1 MCAYNIYVVLLSLL
15 IMGIFIPFLTYSTD
29 QIYTQTNHYIYSY
42 DAAKRF
48 TKSEIPQT
56 PGQNNDIYISNKT
69 HFACFG
75 SGSD

>member
-1 MCAYNIYVVLLSLL
+1 MCAYNIYLVLLSLL
-15 IMGIFIPFLTYSTD
+15 IMEKFFPFLTYSTD
-29 QIYTQTNHYIYSY
+29 QIYTQYNYSY
-42 DAAKRF
+42 EAAKRF